1 MTIERRLSPEEEELR
16 TKQADLDSLLDRLAQ
31 NELDLET
38 LHAEINS
45 FFSAYNAAVLPK
57 VAEAKG
63 LRARIAQAI
72 YVLDPTDTARS
83 ESQEARSSADEAA
96 RDRQGQAEAPKDAQ
110 PGQRESFTP
119 SPELRALYIDLVK
132 KAHPDLGKDD
142 EDRLRRNGFMVRV
155 NQAYEEGDEAA
166 LRSLAVEWAAG
177 ADPMDSGSVGERLV
191 RLIRQIADVRSR
203 LVTAEAEIE
212 SVKNSD
218 DYLLVKEAE
227 EARLEGRNLTAEHVT
242 LLDADIDELKAK
254 INNIKDR
261 LLAM

>member
-1 MTIERRLSPEEEELR
+1 
-16 TKQADLDSLLDRLAQ
+16 
-31 NELDLET
+31 
-38 LHAEINS
+38 
-45 FFSAYNAAVLPK
+45 
-57 VAEAKG
+57 
-63 LRARIAQAI
+63 
-72 YVLDPTDTARS
+72 
-83 ESQEARSSADEAA
+83 
-96 RDRQGQAEAPKDAQ
+96 
-110 PGQRESFTP
+110 
-119 SPELRALYIDLVK
+119 
-132 KAHPDLGKDD
+132 
-142 EDRLRRNGFMVRV
+142 MVRV

-177 ADPMDSGSVGERLV
+177 SAPMDSGSVGDRLV

-227 EARLEGRNLTAEHVT
+227 EARLEGRDLTAEHVT
-242 LLDADIDELKAK
+242 LLDAAIDELKAK